1 MDDFQGHIVAGTSP
15 LFLVDLFRRLPKE
28 VFVFFLSHFHS
39 DHYSGLGR
47 QWRRGPVWCS
57 TVTGNLIEKILGVPS
72 NMVLRLPMGEPV
84 KVHGIQ
90 VTLIDANHCPGAV
103 MFLFEGPGVGRCL
116 HCGDFRYCPSMLQAL
131 NPKPSVKSQALA
143 RLDRVY
149 LDTTYAGVKT
159 SFPPQEEVLNAA
171 LQIALEKAG
180 SKGTIRFLV
189 GTYTIGKERIALH
202 LARKLDMRIFVTH
215 QRRRVF
221 SCLEFPPEDLALFAE
236 SPGEAQVDLVPMHVC
251 GSTFPPRGN
260 FAGIRRHLENLGLPQ
275 TTKVVGF
282 VGTGW
287 AVGAKNSSVHDENL
301 SIYFLPYSEHSSLSE
316 LVDFVKALNPKEVV
330 CPNTHSH
337 ALILSSPCEETMR
350 HEMREREKRGRDN
363 GEQEQKPTQM
373 AGLTAKMQQSRSEG
387 SEHKATYRAH
397 GRGQTQVLR
406 QTSITAFFESTSCGK
421 IKSQK
426 RQVNQAELIVLSD

>member
-1 MDDFQGHIVAGTSP
+1 
-15 LFLVDLFRRLPKE
+15 
-28 VFVFFLSHFHS
+28 
-39 DHYSGLGR
+39 
-47 QWRRGPVWCS
+47 
-57 TVTGNLIEKILGVPS
+57 
-72 NMVLRLPMGEPV
+72 MVLRLPMGEPV

-171 LQIALEKAG
+171 LQIATKALEKAG

-189 GTYTIGKERIALH
+189 GTYTIGECMGPNRQIVEGAPSLMAHYSLELRLKSLCCFRYKESSV
-202 LARKLDMRIFVTH
+202 LDFLV
-215 QRRRVF
+215 Q
-221 SCLEFPPEDLALFAE
+221 DLALFAE

-287 AVGAKNSSVHDENL
+287 AVGAKNSSV
-301 SIYFLPYSEHSSLSE
+301 EHSSLSE